1 MDARAFY
8 SKVAEGSLL
17 SKEAAADLTRAAI
30 ETLALRVSAGEV
42 RDLAAQLPGPL
53 ADAIRR
59 NAKSPERFDLDELI
73 KRVGKRTGLNQA
85 ETTAGVGAVLAT
97 LRESVDETTFDQ
109 FMSQLPAEFSRLPE
123 ASDRR
128 E

>member
-8 SKVAEGSLL
+8 ANVAKGSLL

-42 RDLAAQLPGPL
+42 RDLAAQLPAPL
-53 ADAIRR
+53 ADAIHR
-59 NAKSPERFDLDELI
+59 NARSPERFDLDELI
-73 KRVGKRTGLNQA
+73 KRVSKRTGLNHA

-97 LRESVDETTFDQ
+97 LRESVDETTFNH

-123 ASDRR
+123 AWDGR